1 MSTQTKI
8 LIVGDGGVGKT
19 SAIERHFDGIFCYSY
34 TAGNEVEEHV
44 FQKNSHQRI
53 IYDFPGQRM
62 YNFGEL
68 TADIGDIDS
77 AVIMYD
83 LASDISYRN
92 VTKWTKLIQEKFGD
106 VPVKLVGNKA
116 DLVDAK
122 TIDNIIS
129 AKKGYNLEC
138 VF

>member
-8 LIVGDGGVGKT
+8 FIVGDAGVGKT
-19 SAIERHFDGIFCYSY
+19 CAIDHYFNGYFQKKYLS
-34 TAGNEVEEHV
+34 GNELEKHV
-44 FQKNSHQRI
+44 FENHI
-53 IYDFPGQRM
+53 IYDFPGR
-62 YNFGEL
+62 YRFNFDIL

-83 LASDISYRN
+83 LTSDLSLRN
-92 VTKWTKLIQEKFGD
+92 TAHWTRLIQEKFGD